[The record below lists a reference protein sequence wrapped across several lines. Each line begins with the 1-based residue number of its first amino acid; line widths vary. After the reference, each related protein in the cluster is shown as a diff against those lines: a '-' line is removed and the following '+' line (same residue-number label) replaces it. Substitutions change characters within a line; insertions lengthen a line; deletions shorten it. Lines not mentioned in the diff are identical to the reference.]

1 MLSSFIVFVVVGKL
15 LIFFG
20 QKFAE
25 GNNITEGF
33 IGRLL
38 ACGLC
43 WGFWVYTA
51 LSLLLGEIIFP
62 DFFHVPVLS
71 NVITGAATSFFV
83 HLVSLGWREQ
93 FGIIVVE

>member
-1 MLSSFIVFVVVGKL
+1 MTSSFIVYVAVGKL

-20 QKFAE
+20 QKFAD

-38 ACGLC
+38 TCGLC
-43 WGFWVYTA
+43 WGFWVYTI

-62 DFFHVPVLS
+62 DFFYVPVLS
-71 NVITGAATSFFV
+71 HIITGAATSLLV
-83 HLVSLGWREQ
+83 HLASLGWKEQ
-93 FGIIVVE
+93 FGILVIG